1 MTVKTYESK
10 RKGFTIEVD
19 QELCEGL
26 RDCVDICPEDVY
38 DLIDGKAVP
47 TRIDACIEC
56 CQCVDACPRAAIKHS
71 SC

>member
-1 MTVKTYESK
+1 MAVKTYESK
-10 RKGFTIEVD
+10 EKGFTIDVD

-38 DLIDGKAVP
+38 DLIEGKAVP

-56 CQCVDACPRAAIKHS
+56 CQCVDACPKGAIKHS

>member
-1 MTVKTYESK
+1 MAVKSYESAS
-10 RKGFTIEVD
+10 KGFTIEVD

-26 RDCVDICPEDVY
+26 KDCIEVCPVDVY
-38 DLIDGKAVP
+38 YLIEGKAVP

-56 CQCVDACPRAAIKHS
+56 CQCVDSCPKGAIKHS